1 MKQLEDDVKL
11 YSNVDNTLPMRMLS
25 KNSNE
30 KSCRDL
36 NNDEYTA
43 FIWSQI
49 RCFKETY
56 CLTKTIDW
64 YTKDSFVYRL
74 LNKALRTENIDIIY
88 KFRYFIKNL
97 HDNLIVLHKDFIQT
111 LLSRQFTVFRGQ
123 HLSDNELKML
133 LNNIGGL
140 ISMNSFLSTT
150 FNRDLALM
158 FAGDGSSS
166 PSSESVLFQLECD
179 TINKKKPFAGTNTS
193 ENEVLFS
200 IGTIFRIQ
208 NIGKL
213 KDINNKVWFINLTLE
228 DDNENEAHMQELMAS
243 TMAKI
248 SARPTV
254 GSIADVLRNMGEC
267 QKAQKYYE
275 IALKNIP

>member
-1 MKQLEDDVKL
+1 
-11 YSNVDNTLPMRMLS
+11 
-25 KNSNE
+25 
-30 KSCRDL
+30 
-36 NNDEYTA
+36 
-43 FIWSQI
+43 
-49 RCFKETY
+49 
-56 CLTKTIDW
+56 
-64 YTKDSFVYRL
+64 
-74 LNKALRTENIDIIY
+74 
-88 KFRYFIKNL
+88 
-97 HDNLIVLHKDFIQT
+97 
-111 LLSRQFTVFRGQ
+111 
-123 HLSDNELKML
+123 SDNELKML

-179 TINKKKPFAGTNTS
+179 TINKKKPFAATNTS

-275 IALKNIP
+275 IALKNIPSNDINNIARITTYIGDCKTEDHLALNKYMDALNKLEEQSPELNRIFVAQLYDKIGVVNFKLSCKF